1 LTKEYDIINVSNERE
16 VKNMEE
22 IIKLRIGF
30 LKEFDYYIRNVI
42 KKDHIVTYWDSFGV
56 PSDCTE
62 NMFDYYASITPVW
75 VDIVNTFKACLTFA
89 AQEEEKEK

>member
-1 LTKEYDIINVSNERE
+1 
-16 VKNMEE
+16 MEE

-42 KKDHIVTYWDSFGV
+42 KEEAIVLYWDAFGI

-62 NMFDYYASITPVW
+62 NMFDYYASVTPVW
-75 VDIVNTFKACLTFA
+75 VGIVGTFKACLTVA
-89 AQEEEKEK
+89 AQEEDKKE